1 MATLVKPDEGQPSS
15 FFATKVSKDLVLS
28 PRTSNPLGLEQW
40 NQLSEKQSERKKMV
54 REEGGER
61 EREKKLFSGLKTCVL
76 ASYKCWLASGLNVV
90 KL

>member
-54 REEGGER
+54 REEGEER
-61 EREKKLFSGLKTCVL
+61 EGEKVIFRSKNLCVGELQML
-76 ASYKCWLASGLNVV
+76 AS
-90 KL
+90 

>member
-54 REEGGER
+54 REEREGEKVIFR
-61 EREKKLFSGLKTCVL
+61 SKNLCVGELQML
-76 ASYKCWLASGLNVV
+76 AS
-90 KL
+90 